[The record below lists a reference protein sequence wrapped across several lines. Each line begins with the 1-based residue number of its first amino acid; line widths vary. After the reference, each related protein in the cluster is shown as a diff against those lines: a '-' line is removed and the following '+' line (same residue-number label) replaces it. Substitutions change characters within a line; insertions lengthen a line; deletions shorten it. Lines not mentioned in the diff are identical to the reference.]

1 MPAIVSA
8 SPRIA
13 LIHSAQGDVDPVERA
28 FADHWP
34 EVERLTL
41 LDDALNSG
49 QIVRAESV
57 PSTSALSRFREL
69 TDYAMSMC
77 AQGILYTCSQFG
89 DAIGVVRQ
97 RWRIP
102 MLKPHE
108 ALFLSALEHGSRL
121 GLVTV
126 HESQVEPLEREFLA
140 LADEAGVSI
149 ELSAVSAP
157 ELAGIDR
164 AIDSTEL
171 NELLRERSQALR
183 SRDVLQACDAIML
196 PDYAVASAAPSLRRV
211 LERPVL
217 AAPDAAVL
225 LLRQLLSAR

>member
-28 FADHWP
+28 IVDHWP

-49 QIVRAESV
+49 GVALAESV
-57 PSTSALSRFREL
+57 PSSSALSRFREL
-69 TDYAMSMC
+69 TDYAVSMC

-89 DAIGVVRQ
+89 DAIEAVRT

-126 HESQVEPLEREFLA
+126 HDSQIEPLQREFLA
-140 LADEAGVSI
+140 LADEAGASI
-149 ELSAVSAP
+149 ELSAVAAP
-157 ELAGIDR
+157 ELAGVDHGVDG
-164 AIDSTEL
+164 ADL
-171 NELLRERSQALR
+171 DDLLRERSQALR
-183 SRDVLQACDAIML
+183 SRDALQSCDAIML
-196 PDYAVASAAPSLRRV
+196 PDYSVASAAPSLRRAFD
-211 LERPVL
+211 RPVL